1 MNLPES
7 LAREIRRVATLK
19 CKYEAMADSNP
30 LVMVGYATMMMD
42 AALDNA
48 CAALGAGDVVKMIG
62 ANETLKE
69 FER

>member
-19 CKYEAMADSNP
+19 CKYEAMADNNP
-30 LVMVGYATMMMD
+30 RVMVGYATMMMD
-42 AALDNA
+42 TALDKA
-48 CAALGAGDVVKMIG
+48 CAALGNGDTAEMIG

-69 FER
+69 FEK

>member
-1 MNLPES
+1 MNLPET

-30 LVMVGYATMMMD
+30 QVMVGYATMMMD
-42 AALDNA
+42 AALDKA
-48 CAALGAGDVVKMIG
+48 CVALGKSDTADMIG

-69 FER
+69 FEK